1 MATTPSQAYDHVVVL
16 VAGPLEPHTLQIG
29 ATIATG
35 ETFNAGAL
43 VSLNTAGKVVKGLN
57 ADYAMPLWAING
69 SSDLDVI
76 TEGVAYGGG
85 QGISGGQVNC
95 YVATGGYELFTSEYD
110 SATGNTYTANT
121 LLTNG
126 TSSTLG
132 KVTVAAS
139 AYNAKAVVG
148 VVSRGV
154 VTDQYGKGTLYF
166 WPTYLPKIVTA

>member
-1 MATTPSQAYDHVVVL
+1 MPTTPSQAYDHVVVL

-29 ATIATG
+29 ATIADG
-35 ETFNAGAL
+35 EAFNAGAL
-43 VSLNTAGKVVKGLN
+43 VSLNSSGKVIEGCS
-57 ADYAMPLWAING
+57 DTAMPLWAING
-69 SSDLDVI
+69 STDLDVV
-76 TEGVAYGGG
+76 TEGIAHGGG

-121 LLTNG
+121 YLTPG
-126 TSSTLG
+126 SGDTKG

-139 AYNAKAVVG
+139 AYNAHAVVG

-154 VTDQYGKGTLYF
+154 VTDQYSKGTLYF
-166 WPTYLPKIVTA
+166 WPTFLPKIVTA